1 MKTQQSEILNAL
13 IKGKKLTA
21 LDCFELTGSLRMSA
35 KAFDIEKKYNI
46 FLEKKTLKG
55 KTRYGTSYSCT
66 QYSMSKKDAAKVKE
80 MLKKK
85 RQIV

>member
-35 KAFDIEKKYNI
+35 KAFDIERDI
-46 FLEKKTLKG
+46 ISLLK
-55 KTRYGTSYSCT
+55 R
-66 QYSMSKKDAAKVKE
+66 
-80 MLKKK
+80 K
-85 RQIV
+85 R

>member
-35 KAFDIEKKYNI
+35 KAFDIERDYNI
-46 FLEKKTLKG
+46 ALEKKTLKG
-55 KTRYGTSYSCT
+55 KTRYGTPFTCT
-66 QYSMSKKDAAKVKE
+66 QYSMSKKDAEKVKE
-80 MLKKK
+80 ILKNRYK
-85 RQIV
+85 

>member
-35 KAFDIEKKYNI
+35 KAFDIERDYNI
-46 FLEKKTLKG
+46 ALEKKTLKG

-66 QYSMSKKDAAKVKE
+66 QYWMNKKDAAKVKE
-80 MLKKK
+80 MLKKSGK
-85 RQIV
+85 

>member
-35 KAFDIEKKYNI
+35 KAFEIEKKYNI

-55 KTRYGTSYSCT
+55 KTRYGTPYTCT
-66 QYSMSKKDAAKVKE
+66 QYYMSKKDAAKVKE
-80 MLKKK
+80 MLKKNGK
-85 RQIV
+85 